1 MKKVSSR
8 RSSGKKASASQK
20 KTVYRVKNWAT
31 YDQALVQR
39 GSLTVWLSDE
49 AIEGWGYTGPPQR
62 GAQFVYSDLA
72 IETTLTF
79 RKLFRLALRPS
90 EGFVQSLLDLMDVPL
105 SAPDHTTLSRR
116 QKGLSVDLPV
126 QSSDRP
132 RHLVVDST
140 GLKVYGEGEWKTRQH
155 GWTQRRTWRKLHL
168 GIDADAGEITA
179 ETLTEA
185 GTDDASQVKELLA
198 QTPGHVARFYGDG
211 AYDRWKV
218 HYPLA
223 YPSGQ
228 DDPIESVIPPRR
240 DAQIRKAKRHYRHI
254 EARNQRVQD
263 IDHKGRKR
271 WKRESG
277 YHRRSLAET
286 GMFRF
291 KVILGSKLQ
300 ARSWEGQ
307 QVEARIGC
315 AILNRM
321 IHLGKPQA
329 YKVEVDN

>member
-1 MKKVSSR
+1 MAVPCE
-8 RSSGKKASASQK
+8 GWLASAYVS
-20 KTVYRVKNWAT
+20 VSPS
-31 YDQALVQR
+31 
-39 GSLTVWLSDE
+39 GSLPDNVIVCDASSPTVTDCDD
-49 AIEGWGYTGPPQR
+49 ATG
-62 GAQFVYSDLA
+62 A
-72 IETTLTF
+72 
-79 RKLFRLALRPS
+79 
-90 EGFVQSLLDLMDVPL
+90 SL
-105 SAPDHTTLSRR
+105 
-116 QKGLSVDLPV
+116 
-126 QSSDRP
+126 
-132 RHLVVDST
+132 
-140 GLKVYGEGEWKTRQH
+140 
-155 GWTQRRTWRKLHL
+155 
-168 GIDADAGEITA
+168 TA